1 MHAILG
7 QPKALSVLRSQL
19 ATGRVHHAQLF
30 HGPAGVGKFTTAL
43 ALAKT
48 LLCHDPQTDN
58 ENTPLAC
65 GDCESCRLFNAPKPA
80 AESGPAKKG
89 KGKAAR
95 DDDGDDED
103 DDAGEASPDGGASA
117 HPMSF
122 SHPDLHIVVKELAA
136 FSDDANVRKRKLT
149 QIPVEIVREHL
160 LAPAHHSAAMGH
172 GKVLIVDEAELL
184 NAAGQNAILK
194 TLEEPP
200 PRTVFILVA
209 AREDRLLPTIRSRCQ
224 RVAFGLLP
232 EAEVEAMLL
241 KKSPLLDAK
250 KAKWL
255 AIFSQGSPGRADLGL
270 AYGLHE
276 WGESILPPL
285 RDIAARKARPEW
297 GSLIATRIESFAS
310 EWVAR
315 HKNASKEAAN
325 RQGADL
331 MLSMLSH
338 FAARRLQE
346 SSRAC
351 DPADLGGGETRCAPW
366 LRAIEA
372 VREAETRLAQ
382 NANLALVCDGLS
394 SAVHSACGV

>member
-1 MHAILG
+1 MHSILGHPKPLAIL
-7 QPKALSVLRSQL
+7 RNQL

-43 ALAKT
+43 AFAKI
-48 LLCHDPQTDN
+48 LLCHDQKTDH

-65 GDCESCRLFNAPKPA
+65 GDCESCRLFSAPKAQVDPKA
-80 AESGPAKKG
+80 AAKKA
-89 KGKAAR
+89 KAKAAKEEPDF
-95 DDDGDDED
+95 DDEDGDDSSDENP
-103 DDAGEASPDGGASA
+103 AA
-117 HPMSF
+117 HPLAF

-160 LAPAHHSAAMGH
+160 LAPAHHSASLGH

-200 PRTVFILVA
+200 PHTVFILVA
-209 AREDRLLPTIRSRCQ
+209 SREDRLLPTIRSRCQ
-224 RVAFGLLP
+224 RVAFGLLA
-232 EAEVEAMLL
+232 EADVEAMLL
-241 KKSPLLDAK
+241 QKSPHLEAK
-250 KAKWL
+250 KAQWL
-255 AIFSQGSPGRADLGL
+255 SIFSQGSPGRADLGL
-270 AYGLHE
+270 EYHLEE
-276 WGESILPPL
+276 WGTSILPPL
-285 RDIAARKARPEW
+285 REIAARKARAEW
-297 GSLIATRIESFAS
+297 GALIATRIESFAS

-338 FAARRLQE
+338 FAARRLLE
-346 SSRAC
+346 ASRTGN
-351 DPADLGGGETRCAPW
+351 PGNLGASEALCLPW
-366 LRAIEA
+366 LRTIEA

-382 NANLALVCDGLS
+382 NGNLALVCDGLS

>member
-7 QPKALSVLRSQL
+7 QPKALSILRNQL
-19 ATGRVHHAQLF
+19 ASGRVHHAQLF

-48 LLCHDPQTDN
+48 LLCHHPQTDH

-65 GDCESCRLFNAPKPA
+65 GDCASCRLFNAPKAQA
-80 AESGPAKKG
+80 APKAAAKKA
-89 KGKAAR
+89 KAKAAKEESDFDDEEGEEA
-95 DDDGDDED
+95 DDDNT
-103 DDAGEASPDGGASA
+103 AG
-117 HPMSF
+117 HPLGF
-122 SHPDLHIVVKELAA
+122 SHPDLHVVVKELAA

-160 LAPAHHSAAMGH
+160 LAPAHHSAALGH

-200 PRTVFILVA
+200 PRTVFILIA
-209 AREDRLLPTIRSRCQ
+209 SREDRLLPTIRSRCQ
-224 RVAFGLLP
+224 RVAFSLLA

-241 KKSPLLDAK
+241 QKSPHLDAK
-250 KAKWL
+250 KAQWL
-255 AIFSQGSPGRADLGL
+255 SIFSQGSPGRADLGL
-270 AYGLHE
+270 AYHLDE
-276 WGESILPPL
+276 WGTSVLPPL
-285 RDIAARKARPEW
+285 REIAARRPRPEW
-297 GSLIATRIESFAS
+297 GATIATRIESFAG
-310 EWVAR
+310 EWVGR

-331 MLSMLSH
+331 MFSMLSH

-346 SSRAC
+346 ASRAC
-351 DPADLGGGETRCAPW
+351 DPADLAGGEARCRPW
-366 LRAIEA
+366 LRTIEA

-382 NANLALVCDGLS
+382 NGNLALVCDGLA